1 MILALEGW
9 FCVSRIYCFGGPITL
24 SFVVICETLVLIG
37 CCLFWFD
44 LKLFY

>member
-1 MILALEGW
+1 MCLGFTVLVG
-9 FCVSRIYCFGGPITL
+9 SITL